1 MDVVNDDAKTGFRR
15 IEVLTGPTR
24 RRRWSEAEKSRII
37 AETLQPGVTVTEV
50 ARRWEICPQ
59 QIWGWR
65 RQVLDGELTLAGGPA
80 AGSPFVPI
88 VMEPSSD
95 AADGKPERVPE
106 RAAKRGSAACIE
118 IHIAG
123 AVVRARAGTDHVL
136 LTEVLRAVRA
146 SAA

>member
-1 MDVVNDDAKTGFRR
+1 MDAVNDDAKTGFRR

-24 RRRWSEAEKSRII
+24 RRRWSDDEKGRIV

-65 RQVLDGELTLAGGPA
+65 RQVRDGELALPLGA
-80 AGSPFVPI
+80 APMPHFVPI
-88 VMEPSSD
+88 ALEAPPV
-95 AADGKPERVPE
+95 AADERPERVPE
-106 RAAKRGSAACIE
+106 RPAKPLAAACIE

-123 AVVRARAGTDHVL
+123 AVVRARAGTDQAM

-146 SAA
+146 PAA

>member
-15 IEVLTGPTR
+15 IELLTGPTR
-24 RRRWSEAEKSRII
+24 RRRWSDDEKGRIV
-37 AETLQPGVTVTEV
+37 AGTVQPGITVTEV

-65 RQVLDGELTLAGGPA
+65 RQVRDGELTLPL
-80 AGSPFVPI
+80 GSVFTSQFVPV
-88 VMEPSSD
+88 VMEPPAVS
-95 AADGKPERVPE
+95 ADELAERVPA
-106 RAAKRGSAACIE
+106 RPAKPLATACIE

-123 AVVRARAGTDHVL
+123 AMVRARAGTDHAL

>member
-1 MDVVNDDAKTGFRR
+1 MDVINDDAKTGFRR
-15 IEVLTGPTR
+15 IEFLTGPTR
-24 RRRWSEAEKSRII
+24 RRRWSEDEKGRIV

-50 ARRWEICPQ
+50 ARRWEVCPQ

-65 RQVLDGELTLAGGPA
+65 RQVRDGELALPPSSVST
-80 AGSPFVPI
+80 SHFVPI
-88 VMEPSSD
+88 VIEPPAVSADEPVERTLERSAKPGP
-95 AADGKPERVPE
+95 AAY
-106 RAAKRGSAACIE
+106 IE

-123 AVVRARAGTDHVL
+123 AVVRARAGLDQAL

>member
-80 AGSPFVPI
+80 AGSPFV
-88 VMEPSSD
+88 
-95 AADGKPERVPE
+95 
-106 RAAKRGSAACIE
+106 RGSAACIE